1 MFVAKASDGKGI
13 DMASAYVPRRSAPL
27 GNNGSKHLS
36 FAEKTEQ
43 DLSVQDLSLKRHL
56 TGLTMMLVGLFIVA
70 ALLQSGAVQSKS
82 LPQAEPITST
92 QSILSAQS
100 VSQQPVLVNGRAV
113 YAVPIV
119 TGAAATAILQ
129 QVQANDHAHVVNEFA
144 GWGKSVSTAVGWFR
158 CADMLQANEY
168 RGSQVEVEAWL
179 FLPEQER
186 LEAQAA
192 CTL

>member
-1 MFVAKASDGKGI
+1 MG
-13 DMASAYVPRRSAPL
+13 SAPAPRRRARL
-27 GNNGSKHLS
+27 GNNGPHDLYL
-36 FAEKTEQ
+36 AERNLFT
-43 DLSVQDLSLKRHL
+43 RRGFI
-56 TGLTMMLVGLFIVA
+56 GLTMMLVGLLIVV
-70 ALLQSGAVQSKS
+70 ALLQSAAVQSKA
-82 LPQAEPITST
+82 LPQTEPITST
-92 QSILSAQS
+92 QTTLSAQS
-100 VSQQPVLVNGRAV
+100 GSQQPVIINGRAV

-158 CADMLQANEY
+158 CADILQVNQY
-168 RGSQVEVEAWL
+168 RGNQVEVEAWL
-179 FLPEQER
+179 FLADQER